1 MGLDMYLYAKTYM
14 SPFGEESKDAKIIAE
29 LSGLDKLAERTHTSL
44 ADPEQTG
51 VCVNVSVEMMY
62 WRKANQIHAWF
73 VENIQNGNDDCG
85 TYYVDEGALIDLKN
99 TCDHIIAHP
108 NDAMK
113 MLPPS
118 SGFFFGSSVIDE
130 WYMEQI
136 VYTSKRIS
144 EILNIKKDN
153 DMWVDFYY
161 HSSW

>member
-1 MGLDMYLYAKTYM
+1 MGLDMYLYAKRYFL
-14 SPFGEESKDAKIIAE
+14 PYGEEAKDGNVIKDI
-29 LSGLDKLAERTHTSL
+29 SGLSKFSEDDST
-44 ADPEQTG
+44 
-51 VCVNVSVEMMY
+51 VEVIVQAMY
-62 WRKANQIHAWF
+62 WRKANQIHHWF
-73 VENIQNGNDDCG
+73 VQNIQGGNDDCG
-85 TYYVDEGALIDLKN
+85 NYYVNDAVLIDLKN
-99 TCDHIIAHP
+99 ICDHIIAHP

-118 SGFFFGSSVIDE
+118 SGFFFGSSVVDE

-144 EILNIKKDN
+144 EIFNIKKDS